1 MSRLTKDEVINIVLD
16 MLEGRCKEDKEEVIG
31 ALIRGMSDDEL
42 TTNIKSLDV
51 SLFNGYYTTILTE
64 YPLYW
69 KFK

>member
-1 MSRLTKDEVINIVLD
+1 MHILTKGEVINIVLD

-51 SLFNGYYTTILTE
+51 SLFGNFYTKTLTE
-64 YPLYW
+64 DPLHW
-69 KFK
+69 DFN

>member
-1 MSRLTKDEVINIVLD
+1 MHILTKGEVINIVLD

-51 SLFNGYYTTILTE
+51 SLFGNHYTRTLTE
-64 YPLYW
+64 DPLHW
-69 KFK
+69 DFN